1 MALVSHLHFTRKGE
15 KHEYRN
21 NRKRRTADHRNGNH
35 HDPAGHRC
43 DHPADPAGED
53 DRMTRKTMMRTRRH
67 IRWDRIDESN
77 IYKLVKSDDKH
88 YFSTD
93 RYSIAQLVQ
102 KLKEEK
108 V

>member
-1 MALVSHLHFTRKGE
+1 
-15 KHEYRN
+15 
-21 NRKRRTADHRNGNH
+21 
-35 HDPAGHRC
+35 
-43 DHPADPAGED
+43 
-53 DRMTRKTMMRTRRH
+53 MTRKTMMRTRGH